1 MQKLALVNVITGA
14 LAYKS
19 KAIMPVMKLTSLT
32 KDNVYKAPKNLFLG
46 ASANE
51 EVKRKETANEC

>member
-1 MQKLALVNVITGA
+1 
-14 LAYKS
+14 
-19 KAIMPVMKLTSLT
+19 MPDLLLIRLT

-51 EVKRKETANEC
+51 EVKRKETSNEC